1 MSFVIETLFVGGI
14 LLLLLLTTNIRKIF
28 YSLRLPGPIPLPI
41 IGNGLL
47 FFNKSS
53 AENFQIVGQL
63 VNDYGDV
70 ARIWLGPS
78 LLAIIKNPKYLETI
92 LSSPKHIEKSGEYNY
107 VKPWLND
114 GLLLSKG
121 SKWFQRRKILTPA
134 FHFKILEQF
143 VEIFDAQSRILVETL
158 AKYDQKTE
166 VEMFPLVTLCALDV
180 ICESAMGTQINAQQ
194 NSNSDYV
201 LAVKKIAHIIHM
213 RMFSVLLRENFLF
226 RFSRLYSEEKR
237 ALKTL
242 HDFTDKVINERRNAI
257 LTNNSEHNDKKS
269 DSVDESIG
277 MKRKMAFLDILLQ
290 STVNGKPLSNSDIRE
305 EVDTFM
311 FEGHDTTTS
320 GITFCL
326 YCIAQ
331 YPEVQQKCFQ
341 EIRDVIGDDVTK
353 PVTLNDLNNLNYF
366 DLVIKET
373 LRIFPSV
380 PLIGRE
386 LQEEVV
392 IGKYTLPKG
401 TNVVIPIYYMG
412 HDPNIFVNPEVFTP
426 ERFLVERN
434 TEKNNPFSYIPFSA
448 GPRNCIG
455 QKFAVLE
462 IKSLVSK
469 VLRYFEIS
477 LAENSKEYPTLLAEL
492 ILIPE
497 SKINFHVKP
506 RMYS

>member
-14 LLLLLLTTNIRKIF
+14 LLLLLLATNIRKIF

-47 FFNKSS
+47 FFNKSP
-53 AENFQIVGQL
+53 AENFQIVGKL

-70 ARIWLGPS
+70 ARIWLGPN

-92 LSSPKHIEKSGEYNY
+92 LTSPKYIEKSGEYKY

-166 VEMFPLVTLCALDV
+166 VEIFPLVTLCALDV

-201 LAVKKIAHIIHM
+201 LAVKKISHIIHM
-213 RMFSVLLRENFLF
+213 RMFSAILRENFLF
-226 RFSRLYSEEKR
+226 RFSRLYSEQKR

-242 HDFTDKVINERRNAI
+242 HGFADKVINERRNTI
-257 LTNNSEHNDKKS
+257 LTSNSDHN

-277 MKRKMAFLDILLQ
+277 VKRKLAFLDILLQ
-290 STVNGKPLSNSDIRE
+290 STINGKPLSNSDIRE

-320 GITFCL
+320 AITFCL

-401 TNVVIPIYYMG
+401 TNIVIPIYFMG
-412 HDPNIFVNPEVFTP
+412 HDPNNFVNPEVFTP

-462 IKSLVSK
+462 IKSLVTK

-506 RMYS
+506 RIYS